1 MVYSRSGSA
10 KYWLALSV
18 LFGAAALVIWAYVT
32 FWIFTPEAAFGQRWV
47 SVEIV
52 LFSLP
57 SGLIPGV
64 PVSIPIQFKPVTGFA
79 ALFFLWF
86 AAGLQGLGRQLNLT
100 SPSKR
105 QAIGIAAFL
114 VCMITGYELMWN
126 FSLWSASLAFLG
138 PNSSRSFNQIIDT
151 VAFQSSYY
159 PVNLVFSTKIFAAAL
174 FMGFY
179 TLYYLHG
186 LESKE
191 APKREQGN
199 SSAP

>member
-1 MVYSRSGSA
+1 MYHKSASA
-10 KYWLALSV
+10 KYWRALSV
-18 LFGAAALVIWAYVT
+18 LFGAAALAIWAYVT
-32 FWIFTPEAAFGQRWV
+32 FWISTPEAAFGERWV

-86 AAGLQGLGRQLNLT
+86 AAGVQDLGRQLNLT
-100 SPSKR
+100 SPSRK
-105 QAIGIAAFL
+105 QAIGIGAFL
-114 VCMITGYELMWN
+114 ACMLTGYELMWS
-126 FSLWSASLAFLG
+126 FSLWSARLAFLG
-138 PNSSRSFNQIIDT
+138 SNSARSFNEIIDT

-159 PVNLVFSTKIFAAAL
+159 PVNLVFSTKLFAAAL

-179 TLYYLHG
+179 TLYYLHR

-199 SSAP
+199 SSAPQ